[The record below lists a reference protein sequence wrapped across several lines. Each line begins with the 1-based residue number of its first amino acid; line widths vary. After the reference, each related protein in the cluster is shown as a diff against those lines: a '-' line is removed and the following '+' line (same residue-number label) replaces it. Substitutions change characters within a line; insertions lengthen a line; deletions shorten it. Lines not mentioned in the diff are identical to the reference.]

1 MYVCKYK
8 NLCTRICASFA
19 ICIYIYTY
27 THTQIFVCVFTYSDY
42 LSDPIYL
49 YLHCIH
55 VYIYIYICMYVCMY
69 VCNHARAYVYV
80 HMYTY
85 IYIYIYILVCTSIHH
100 MAARTRQ
107 PDCILVDLQLPRMG
121 QAKTTPASFRLGATK
136 RALTSRMGL
145 MKKGFY

>member
-1 MYVCKYK
+1 MYVSTKIYV
-8 NLCTRICASFA
+8 RAFA
-19 ICIYIYTY
+19 HLLLSVYIYIYTY
-27 THTQIFVCVFTYSDY
+27 THTHKFLCVY
-42 LSDPIYL
+42 LLTVIIYL
-49 YLHCIH
+49 ILS
-55 VYIYIYICMYVCMY
+55 IYICIVYICVYIYVCMY

-80 HMYTY
+80 HMYT
-85 IYIYIYILVCTSIHH
+85 YIYILVCTSIHH